1 MVTTRFGQESSMF
14 SEMQADLV
22 VESNGATDD
31 FRQKLVPILC
41 ALNSTMPI
49 TPLRDI
55 AVCDRS
61 D

>member
-1 MVTTRFGQESSMF
+1 MF